1 LTEAALAKKARLE
14 AFEAARIVEE
24 AEAKKKAALEVPAP
38 DAGTKPVET
47 KMANA
52 DGSAMV
58 KSPFTVSAGQSLWT
72 IAKDVLG
79 NGQRFSE
86 IIALNPELKRNPSRI
101 FPGQE
106 LKLPQ

>member
-1 LTEAALAKKARLE
+1 LA
-14 AFEAARIVEE
+14 AFEAAKLADE
-24 AEAKKKAALEVPAP
+24 AAAKQKAALEVPAP
-38 DAGTKPVET
+38 DATAKPDET